1 MDKFAV
7 EQRNRKRSE
16 VRQERLLR
24 KR

>member
-7 EQRNRKRSE
+7 EQRKRKRSE